1 MLSKP
6 CLTCFVHVQCVEKR
20 SWFNLAA
27 QEIQPLYYHTQLD
40 SQCWLRSHSCPEDA
54 WNGGC
59 SLILDGFIPAVLMS
73 PISAKCVSA
82 QYIFTLPTDTSLN
95 TQVCFYLLGFSPS
108 MLHCPLRLWW
118 GSSTKHL
125 LESQSLWSWRQ
136 HRLVFTKA
144 RIYYSS
150 LQVSAVTKEHF

>member
-59 SLILDGFIPAVLMS
+59 SLILDGFIPAVRMS
-73 PISAKCVSA
+73 PISAKCVSV
-82 QYIFTLPTDTSLN
+82 QYLFTLPTVTSLN
-95 TQVCFYLLGFSPS
+95 TSLFLSPRIFSLNVALPSKTLVRLIYKASAGITVSVELKTAQTGDCQSTYLLQQPPGVCS
-108 MLHCPLRLWW
+108 
-118 GSSTKHL
+118 
-125 LESQSLWSWRQ
+125 
-136 HRLVFTKA
+136 
-144 RIYYSS
+144 
-150 LQVSAVTKEHF
+150 